1 MAAAAA
7 RYRAPN
13 NGDFDMRQASVLRKT
28 TETDVAV
35 SLNLDGTGTYQVATG
50 IGFLDHM
57 LELFARHSLI
67 DLEVRSKGDLHV
79 DMHHTVEDVGITVGQ
94 ALDNALSDRRGVR
107 RYGSASIPM
116 DEALSKVSLDLSG
129 RPHLVW
135 KVSFS
140 RPKIGDMD
148 VELLREWFQAF
159 VLNSGITLHVE
170 TFHGDNN
177 HHIAESCFKALAR
190 ALRDAVEI
198 DERQKSQIP
207 STKGRLQG

>member
-1 MAAAAA
+1 
-7 RYRAPN
+7 
-13 NGDFDMRQASVLRKT
+13 MRQASVLRKT

-57 LELFARHSLI
+57 LELFAGHSLI

-94 ALDNALSDRRGVR
+94 ALDKALSDRRGVR